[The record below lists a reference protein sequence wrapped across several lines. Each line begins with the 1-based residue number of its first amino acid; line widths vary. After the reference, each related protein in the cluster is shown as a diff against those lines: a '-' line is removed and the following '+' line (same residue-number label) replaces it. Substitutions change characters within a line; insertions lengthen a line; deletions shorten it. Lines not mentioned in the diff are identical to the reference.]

1 MRKTIPPENV
11 HSITDLIS
19 RFGEVVS
26 EDFFE
31 VGTVEKQVTLDV
43 PGELE
48 EGKTL
53 FTTFTTSSASDPQ
66 ELSSFVAK
74 I

>member
-1 MRKTIPPENV
+1 M
-11 HSITDLIS
+11 
-19 RFGEVVS
+19 VS

-31 VGTVEKQVTLDV
+31 VGTGEKQVTLDV

-53 FTTFTTSSASDPQ
+53 FTTFTASDPQ